1 MRVSGNHLIDASGKT
16 LQLRGVD
23 VSGLEFAPIDGSPQ
37 PDGWGGQ
44 KPNLAAIAAWKI
56 NALRIPLNEAS
67 YLGYMTYNTDG
78 SQHNPD
84 PMGNYRQVVQQ
95 LVTDA
100 TARGMYVIL
109 DLHKNAPK
117 GTVNGNLVEVA
128 PQSSTQNQM
137 ADADNS
143 VAFWTAIATAF
154 KGNPNVIFDLFN
166 EPYFD
171 NVMTPTGVSG
181 TAVAWHILLDG
192 GTNKLFYAANT
203 TFTQNWTSA
212 GMQEMLNAVRATGA
226 TNVVMTAGVSWAQD
240 TSQWVLYAPVDPLK
254 QLACSWHA
262 YAYGD
267 PTLPGFGQSNY
278 TWAEAILASGYP
290 IIIGETGDPSGTA
303 QLLPNLLPWADS
315 NNVSV
320 LAWTWNAWG
329 QSSNQLITNANGT
342 PTAGEGATFQAWTV
356 NHK

>member
-1 MRVSGNHLIDASGKT
+1 VRVSGNHLIDAKGAV

-44 KPNLAAIAAWKI
+44 KPNLTAIKAWKV

-67 YLGYMTYNTDG
+67 YLGYMTFNTDG

-84 PMGNYRQVVQQ
+84 PMGNYKQVVQQ
-95 LVTDA
+95 IVTDA
-100 TARGMYVIL
+100 TAQGMYVIL

-117 GTVNGNLVEVA
+117 GTVNGTLMQVA
-128 PQSSTQNQM
+128 PESATQNQM

-171 NVMTPTGVSG
+171 NVVAPAGISGTGV
-181 TAVAWHILLDG
+181 AWSILLNG
-192 GTNKLFYAANT
+192 GTNKLFYADNT
-203 TFTQNWTSA
+203 TFSQNWTSA
-212 GMQEMLNAVRATGA
+212 GMQDMLDAVRATGA

-240 TSQWVLYAPVDPLK
+240 TSQWVQYAPSDPLH

-262 YAYGD
+262 YPGGGG
-267 PTLPGFGQSNY
+267 LPGFGQSNY

-290 IIIGETGDPSGTA
+290 IIIGETGDSASNATF
-303 QLLPNLLPWADS
+303 LPNLLPWADS

-329 QSSNQLITNANGT
+329 ASSNDLITNANGT
-342 PTAGEGATFQAWTV
+342 PNSGEGAVFQNWTL